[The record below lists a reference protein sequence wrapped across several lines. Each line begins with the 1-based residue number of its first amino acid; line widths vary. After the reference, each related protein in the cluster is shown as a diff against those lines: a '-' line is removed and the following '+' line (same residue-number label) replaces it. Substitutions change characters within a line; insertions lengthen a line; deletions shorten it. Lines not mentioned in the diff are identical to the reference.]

1 MIKKRI
7 SEMQFY
13 PSISPV
19 DYKSV
24 AEVPSLDKP
33 EDVFIVRQLVDCDVN
48 ELDKSK

>member
-1 MIKKRI
+1 
-7 SEMQFY
+7 MQFY

-33 EDVFIVRQLVDCDVN
+33 KDVFIVRQLVDSDVN
-48 ELDKSK
+48 TLEKSK